1 MLTIEEL
8 SKHTGLSINF
18 LRKCQNKISDILK
31 PYIKRGNKNKLLFDN
46 NAVVLFNE
54 IRQMKERGLSIPDI
68 KSGLEKSL
76 NSNEIKGSNLSQ
88 TENNTELYER
98 IIEIEK
104 RHAADQLEWEKER
117 AEKEKALEILK
128 NELKFLPEGKSI
140 KELNNDYFLRQKEL
154 LKQEKQKTERLRILG
169 DLKNLGIFS
178 YKKKQNLLNELERLN

>member
-18 LRKCQNKISDILK
+18 LRKCQNKIGDILM

-46 NAVVLFNE
+46 NAIAIFNE
-54 IRQMKERGLSIPDI
+54 IRHMKEKGFSIPDI
-68 KSGLEKSL
+68 KKGLENSL
-76 NSNEIKGSNLSQ
+76 NSNKTKSSSLSQ
-88 TENNTELYER
+88 TENNIELYER
-98 IIEIEK
+98 IIELEK

-117 AEKEKALEILK
+117 LDKAHALETLK

-169 DLKNLGIFS
+169 SLKNLGIFS
-178 YKKKQNLLNELERLN
+178 YKKKQNLLNELEKLN